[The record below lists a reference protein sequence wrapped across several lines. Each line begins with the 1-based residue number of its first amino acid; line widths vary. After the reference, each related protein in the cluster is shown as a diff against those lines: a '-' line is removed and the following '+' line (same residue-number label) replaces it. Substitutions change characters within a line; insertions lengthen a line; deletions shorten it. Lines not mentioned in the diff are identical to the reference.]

1 MARILIVDDDP
12 DFGRVT
18 GRILQNH
25 DYCVL
30 SASDSSEA
38 LEIMSKTKPDLV
50 LLDLML
56 SYDTEGLE
64 LKERME
70 WTPALRDIP
79 VVMVTSLAVV
89 DGPDEYI
96 GETRW
101 LSKPLKSKVL
111 LRVVA
116 EEIVRTVFIY
126 SPRYADYEYG
136 EEHPLEPRRA
146 RETVHLC
153 NRYSLL
159 EKPWI
164 DVLEPQPAPQRTLA
178 LFHDWDYLGALEEA
192 NDGVFREKLIEFG
205 LGTVDCPVFPGV
217 YDYSALVTG
226 GTLLAAQLLEQGRY
240 DLAFNIAGG
249 FHHAQR
255 ANAEGFCYINDIVV
269 AIKDLLRRGHRI
281 AYIDIDAH
289 HGDGVQA
296 AFYDEDRVLTI
307 SLHESGKTLFPWSG
321 FETEIGLGVGR
332 GYNINVPLPPQTD
345 DEVFLMAFNEI
356 VPEAVTSFAPDMVV
370 AQLGA
375 DGLLLDSLSHLALS
389 NNGYAEAAKTIE
401 AISPK
406 CLALGGGG
414 YHMNSVTRAWCLAWA
429 VMNGIEPQD
438 DYAGSIGGMMLGTEY
453 VEGGGLRDRHVYTTG
468 PIKEEIRKEVER
480 VTDYIKETVFP
491 LLSGARRMRD
501 RVVRA

>member
-1 MARILIVDDDP
+1 MARILVVADDP
-12 DFGRVT
+12 DFARVT
-18 GRILQNH
+18 RRILQS
-25 DYCVL
+25 DEYQVI

-38 LEIMSKTKPDLV
+38 LEVMSNAKPDLL
-50 LLDLML
+50 LLDIML

-79 VVMVTSLAVV
+79 VVMVTSLPVV

-101 LSKPLKSKVL
+101 LTKPLEPKAL

-116 EEIVRTVFIY
+116 EEIVRTAFIY
-126 SPRYADYEYG
+126 SSRYADYEYG
-136 EEHPLEPRRA
+136 EEHPLEPVRA
-146 RETVHLC
+146 METVRLC
-153 NRYSLL
+153 NRYGLL
-159 EKPWI
+159 EKPWV
-164 DVLEPQPAPQRTLA
+164 DVLEPQPAPPKTLA

-192 NDGVFREKLIEFG
+192 NDGVFREQLIEFG

-217 YDYSALVTG
+217 YDYSALVAG
-226 GTLLAAQLLEQGRY
+226 GTLLAAQLLEQGRH
-240 DLAFNIAGG
+240 DLAFNVAGG

-255 ANAEGFCYINDIVV
+255 SNAEGFCYVNDIVV

-296 AFYDEDRVLTI
+296 AFYEEDRVLTI
-307 SLHESGKTLFPWSG
+307 SLHETGKTLFPWTG
-321 FETEIGLGVGR
+321 FETEIGLGKGR

-356 VPEAVTSFAPDMVV
+356 VPEAVASFAPDIVV

-375 DGLLLDSLSHLALS
+375 DGLLPDRLSHLALT

-401 AISPK
+401 GISPR
-406 CLALGGGG
+406 CLVLGGGG
-414 YHMNSVTRAWCLAWA
+414 YHLNSVTRAWCLAWA
-429 VMNGIEPQD
+429 VMNGIEPED
-438 DYAGSIGGMMLGTEY
+438 DYVGSIGGMMLGTEY

-468 PIKEEIRKEVER
+468 PMKEEIRKEVGR
-480 VTDYIKETVFP
+480 VTDYIKENVFP
-491 LLSGARRMRD
+491 LLTGAG
-501 RVVRA
+501 

>member
-1 MARILIVDDDP
+1 VARILVVDDNP
-12 DFGRVT
+12 DFVRT
-18 GRILQNH
+18 ATRILQDH
-25 DYCVL
+25 EYQVI
-30 SASDSSEA
+30 STGDSNEA
-38 LEIMSKTKPDLV
+38 LDLMSNARPDLV
-50 LLDLML
+50 LLDVML
-56 SYDTEGLE
+56 SHDTQGLE

-70 WTPALRDIP
+70 WTPMLRDIP
-79 VVMVTSLAVV
+79 VVMVTSLPVAN
-89 DGPDEYI
+89 GPDEYI

-101 LSKPLKSKVL
+101 LTKPLEPTTL
-111 LRVVA
+111 ARVVG
-116 EEIVRTVFIY
+116 EEIVRTAFIY

-136 EEHPLEPRRA
+136 EEHPLEPGRA

-153 NRYSLL
+153 KRYGLF
-159 EKPWI
+159 EKPWV
-164 DVLEPQPAPQRTLA
+164 DVLEPQPIPPRTLA

-192 NDGVFREKLIEFG
+192 NDGVFKERLIEFG

-217 YDYSALVTG
+217 YDYSALVAG
-226 GTLLAAQLLEQGRY
+226 GTLLATQLLEQGRY
-240 DLAFNIAGG
+240 DLAFNVAGG

-289 HGDGVQA
+289 HGDGVQS
-296 AFYDEDRVLTI
+296 AFYEEDRVLTI

-321 FETEIGLGVGR
+321 FETEIGLGDGR
-332 GYNINVPLPPQTD
+332 GYSINVPLPPQTD
-345 DEVFLMAFNEI
+345 DEVFLMAFGEI
-356 VPEAVTSFAPDMVV
+356 VPPAVTSFAPDIVV

-375 DGLLLDSLSHLALS
+375 DGLLPDRLSHLALT
-389 NNGYAEAAKTIE
+389 NNGYAEAAKSIE
-401 AISPK
+401 TISPK
-406 CLALGGGG
+406 CLVLGGGG

-438 DYAGSIGGMMLGTEY
+438 DYVGSIGGMMRGTEY

-468 PIKEEIRKEVER
+468 PIKEEIKKEVQR

-491 LLSGARRMRD
+491 LLRRT
-501 RVVRA
+501 